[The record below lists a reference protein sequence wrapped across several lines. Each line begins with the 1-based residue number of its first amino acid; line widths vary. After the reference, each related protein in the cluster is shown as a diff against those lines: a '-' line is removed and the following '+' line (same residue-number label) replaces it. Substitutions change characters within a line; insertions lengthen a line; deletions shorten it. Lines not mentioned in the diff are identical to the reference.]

1 MRPLVLVLL
10 MLLLPLRAWAGDAMA
25 LSMLHESPAQAMAM
39 ESATS
44 GDHVQADHHDHHDQP
59 DLHAG
64 YGEPAAQAGDDCPS
78 HVACDV
84 CNGPVLSLPIW
95 QAEGSVAR
103 HHPPAS
109 ASTDFASLV
118 PPRHHK
124 PPIA

>member
-25 LSMLHESPAQAMAM
+25 FSMLQESPAQAAAMAM
-39 ESATS
+39 P
-44 GDHVQADHHDHHDQP
+44 GDHGDHDHHGMNVG
-59 DLHAG
+59 HAG
-64 YGEPAAQAGDDCPS
+64 HDDPAPQAGDDCPS

-95 QAEGSVAR
+95 HAEGSVAR
-103 HHPPAS
+103 HHPPVS
-109 ASTDFASLV
+109 PTTDFASLV